1 MRLPSLARRAFS
13 ALLAVCILVLAT
25 GAAAFAVSPESSP
38 QSAPFAV
45 VNDGSGPQFYSGVNI
60 DVQDDVSGDVYVSGQ
75 SVTISG
81 NVTGDVIAAAQT
93 ISITGNVDGNVRLAG
108 QDVTISGEVARS
120 GTIFAATLTVTDAG
134 SFGDDLVGAAGDIA
148 ISGAIGR
155 DVEVGVGNL
164 TINGTVGGNLTYNS
178 DQEANIAADAVSGN
192 VERIAPEPEQ
202 EPTAGEKFVGW
213 LLGLLYALV
222 ALSLITVL
230 AGWLFPRLLHRV
242 TDRLLPRPWLALLVG
257 FVASIAVPLVV
268 VLLLATVIGA
278 PLALA
283 VLLVWI
289 TLTLA
294 TFVVGAY
301 FIGRLIFRGNQ
312 HPVVKALVGGLILI
326 VALHIPWLNIVVWL
340 AMVFLGLGAQLLA
353 IYDRRPWRRVPPVSG
368 VAGAT
373 GASGAS
379 GVEQRRGDDGDK
391 PPAVDSD

>member
-1 MRLPSLARRAFS
+1 MRLPSPTRRAFS

-25 GAAAFAVSPESSP
+25 GSGAFAASPDSSP

-120 GTIFAATLTVTDAG
+120 GTIFAATLTITDAG
-134 SFGDDLVGAAGDIA
+134 SFGDDLVGAAGDIS

-164 TINGTVGGNLTYNS
+164 TISGTVGGNLTYNS

-202 EPTAGEKFVGW
+202 EPSAGEKFVGW
-213 LLGLLYALV
+213 LLGLLYSLV

-242 TDRLLPRPWLALLVG
+242 TDRLLPRPWQALLVG
-257 FVASIAVPLVV
+257 FVASIAVPLVML
-268 VLLLATVIGA
+268 LLLATVIGA

-294 TFVVGAY
+294 TFVFGAY
-301 FIGRLIFRGNQ
+301 LIGRLIFRGNQ
-312 HPVVKALVGGLILI
+312 HPVIKALVGGLILI

-353 IYDRRPWRRVPPVSG
+353 IYDRRPWRRVPSAAGIEPRTDSG
-368 VAGAT
+368 
-373 GASGAS
+373 
-379 GVEQRRGDDGDK
+379 GDQ
-391 PPAVDSD
+391 PPAVDSN